1 LRVVAGLGNPG
12 ARYRRTRH
20 NAGFR
25 VVELLASRAA
35 ACRHAPEPSRHAAV
49 PSRGVVARAVAC
61 VRRLLG
67 GPSRSGPPQP
77 AGLAMASDPEAWLA
91 EVELGAEPFLL
102 LKPLAFMNASGPP
115 IARVLAAAGASPK
128 DLVVVLDDVALELGR
143 VRVRARGRHGG
154 HNGLRSVIAALGTEE
169 FVRVR
174 IGVRSGEPPAE
185 LADFVLAELPAD
197 EEPAFEETLARA
209 ADAVECVLREGPE
222 AAMDRFNGSRA

>member
-25 VVELLASRAA
+25 AIELLAARAG
-35 ACRHAPEPSRHAAV
+35 ACRPAPTP
-49 PSRGVVARAVAC
+49 PRGFLARAVAR
-61 VRRLLG
+61 VLRLLG
-67 GPSRSGPPQP
+67 GDSGSSPPQP
-77 AGLAMASDPEAWLA
+77 AALAAPSDPEAWLA
-91 EVELGAEPFLL
+91 EAELGGEPVLL
-102 LKPLAFMNASGPP
+102 LKPLAFMNASGGP
-115 IARVLAAAGASPK
+115 IARVLAAAGASPA
-128 DLVVVLDDVALELGR
+128 DLVVIVDDVALELGR

-174 IGVRSGEPPAE
+174 IGVRSEEPPAD
-185 LADFVLAELPAD
+185 LAGFVLAEVPAN
-197 EEPAFEETLARA
+197 EEPAFEQALERA
-209 ADAVECVLREGPE
+209 ADAVECVLRDGPE